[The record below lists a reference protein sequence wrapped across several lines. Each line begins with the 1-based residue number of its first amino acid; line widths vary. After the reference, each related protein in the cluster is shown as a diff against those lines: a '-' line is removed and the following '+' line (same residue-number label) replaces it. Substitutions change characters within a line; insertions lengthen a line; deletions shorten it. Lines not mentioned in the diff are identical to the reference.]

1 MPRTSPTKTPIAR
14 RHDQWT
20 YFLPQHVFVCSTTR
34 YVVILDLIADK
45 YICVQRRV
53 LDGLAPCLSG
63 WIPLPGK
70 VAESSTSHTDGANV
84 IETLLAE
91 GILTKGRADAKPV
104 APAPIAV
111 ANAAL
116 APVSKQARSVILFR
130 YLRSFVMAC
139 VSADRALRKQ
149 PLASVVAQPP
159 RDDCSMTAARKAS
172 TWKPRASWLQ
182 HSMDCDGGIRARMS
196 ACLIRLHCLNSWRI
210 TAYIPSGSSGDP
222 RTISSALL
230 VAGRRARTQRL
241 S

>member
-1 MPRTSPTKTPIAR
+1 M
-14 RHDQWT
+14 
-20 YFLPQHVFVCSTTR
+20 
-34 YVVILDLIADK
+34 
-45 YICVQRRV
+45 
-53 LDGLAPCLSG
+53 
-63 WIPLPGK
+63 PGK

-149 PLASVVAQPP
+149 PLASVVA
-159 RDDCSMTAARKAS
+159 RTAARRLQYDRGTQSFDIEATSKLVAAFNGLR
-172 TWKPRASWLQ
+172 WWYPRTYVCMFDSLALLEFLAHYRLYPRWVFGVTPEPFQAHCWLQ
-182 HSMDCDGGIRARMS
+182 EEG
-196 ACLIRLHCLNSWRI
+196 LVLNDSVEHVS
-210 TAYIPSGSSGDP
+210 TYVPVMA
-222 RTISSALL
+222 T
-230 VAGRRARTQRL
+230 
-241 S
+241 

>member
-1 MPRTSPTKTPIAR
+1 MINE
-14 RHDQWT
+14 T

-149 PLASVVAQPP
+149 PLASVVA
-159 RDDCSMTAARKAS
+159 RTAAR
-172 TWKPRASWLQ
+172 RLQ
-182 HSMDCDGGIRARMS
+182 YDRGTQSFDMEATSKLVAAFNGLR
-196 ACLIRLHCLNSWRI
+196 WW
-210 TAYIPSGSSGDP
+210 YP
-222 RTISSALL
+222 RTYVCMFDSLAF
-230 VAGRRARTQRL
+230 A
-241 S
+241 